1 MFDPAGTYLS
11 TVLLVELLERDEA
24 LAALA
29 EANAAAAR
37 GEGRVVCISGEPGI
51 GKTSLVKRFVED
63 LGSGARVLVGTCDDL
78 SIPRPLGPFRDLAG
92 SVSEDLESA
101 LAGAA
106 APDAIQDLLIAE
118 LERPPRPT
126 VLVLEDVHWADDA
139 TLDALTLLGRRIGTL
154 PAQLVATYRG
164 GEAPP
169 GHPLYAALGSI
180 TAEDTVL
187 LELLPLSRDAVGALA
202 GEDGD
207 ELYATTGGN
216 PFYVTELL
224 ASRDAP
230 QPPPSIANAVVAR
243 VSRLDDRA
251 RRLVELVSVVPNR
264 VGTAVLNAAMPAWA
278 TAAEEP
284 ERRQLLEM
292 DGQHVRFRHEL
303 ARNAV
308 LSSIPV
314 VARRPLHAQVL
325 EALLARGADPSE
337 IVHHAEAAG
346 AEDVV
351 SEYALVAARRAAALE
366 SNRESYF
373 HYRRATDF
381 AERLRALDQADL
393 LEELSAAA
401 YLVGRLDEAFAA
413 TEGAIAIH
421 RQLGDRAAV
430 GRCTRVL
437 SRLHWF
443 VGDGGPAR
451 EQAMEAIEIL
461 EPLGESIELARARS
475 GVAQLAMLA
484 DDGEQALTWGERAL
498 ELATRLGD
506 DSTRAHALVNMACT
520 RVQLDPG
527 EIKAVLDAHALADA
541 AGEREDA
548 TRAIGNLGYTLM
560 SWAMPEEAR
569 RYAREALAYAGR
581 YEVHT
586 YVSYVTTGLAWMS
599 LRGGDW
605 DEGERAAQ
613 GEIERGL
620 TVVQL
625 LAKTVLAELAVRRG
639 DPDARERLGDL
650 AAHADRAAEPQRIAP
665 VIELTAELALT
676 DGDPFPVERIERL
689 AAQMRGH
696 GGLRGRFAVRL
707 AAWAAVAELEI
718 PIDVAARGPY
728 AAMIGR
734 DWAAAAD
741 AFGDLGWPYDRALML
756 SMLDDERSLREAIE
770 IARRLGAAPLTKR
783 VAARMRELDLRVP
796 PGPRKTTRANP
807 AGLTARQLEV
817 LALLADGLT
826 NAEIAERLVVSLRT
840 AEHHVAAVL
849 TKVDA
854 STRQEA
860 AQRAA
865 EFLSTGRA

>member
-1 MFDPAGTYLS
+1 M
-11 TVLLVELLERDEA
+11 ELLERDGA

-29 EANAAAAR
+29 AANTAAAR
-37 GEGRVVCISGEPGI
+37 GEGRIVCVSGEPGI
-51 GKTSLVKRFVED
+51 GKTSLVKRFVEE
-63 LGSGARVLVGTCDDL
+63 LGGGTRVLVGTCDDL

-92 SVSEDLESA
+92 SISEELESA
-101 LAGAA
+101 LVAGA
-106 APDAIQDLLIAE
+106 APDAIQDLLLAE
-118 LERPPRPT
+118 LESPPRPT
-126 VLVLEDVHWADDA
+126 VLVLEDVHWADHA

-154 PAQLVATYRG
+154 PAQLVATYRA

-169 GHPLYAALGSI
+169 GHPLHAALGAI
-180 TAEDTVL
+180 RPEDMVL
-187 LELLPLSRDAVGALA
+187 LELPPLSRDAVTALA
-202 GEDGD
+202 GGQAD

-224 ASRDAP
+224 ASRDGP

-243 VSRLDDRA
+243 VSRLDVA
-251 RRLVELVSVVPNR
+251 SRRLVELVSVVPNR
-264 VGTAVLNAAMPAWA
+264 VRTAVLDVAMPGWA
-278 TAAEEP
+278 AAAEEP

-292 DGQHVRFRHEL
+292 DGEHVRFRHEL

-314 VARRPLHAQVL
+314 VARRRLHSDVL
-325 EALLARGADPSE
+325 AALLDQGADPAD

-351 SEYALVAARRAAALE
+351 SEYAMVAARRAAALE

-373 HYRRATDF
+373 HYRRAMDF
-381 AERLRALDQADL
+381 VERLPALDKADL

-401 YLVGRLDEAFAA
+401 YLVGRLDEAFEA
-413 TEGAIAIH
+413 TEAAIAIH
-421 RQLGDRAAV
+421 GELGDQAAV

-461 EPLGESIELARARS
+461 EPLGESIELARAFS

-484 DDGEQALTWGERAL
+484 DDGEQALRWGEHAL
-498 ELATRLGD
+498 DLATRLGD

-527 EIKAVLDAHALADA
+527 EFAVVLDAHALADA

-548 TRAIGNLGYTLM
+548 TRAMGNLGYTLM
-560 SWAMPEEAR
+560 SWAMPHEAR
-569 RYAREALAYAGR
+569 RYAREALAYADR
-581 YEVHT
+581 HEVHT

-599 LRGGDW
+599 LRSGDW
-605 DEGERAAQ
+605 DEAERAAQ
-613 GEIERGL
+613 GEIERGI

-625 LAKTVLAELAVRRG
+625 LAKTVLAELAIRRG
-639 DPDARERLGDL
+639 DADARERLADL
-650 AAHADRAAEPQRIAP
+650 AAHADRAAEPQRMEP
-665 VIELTAELALT
+665 VLELTAELALT
-676 DGDPFPVERIERL
+676 DEEPFPVEQLEEL
-689 AAQMRGH
+689 AAQMREH

-707 AAWAAVAELEI
+707 AAWAAVAGIEI

-728 AAMIGR
+728 AAMVRG

-741 AFGDLGWPYDRALML
+741 AFGELGWPYDRALML
-756 SMLDDERSLREAIE
+756 SMLDDERSLSEAIE

-783 VAARMRELDLRVP
+783 VAARMRELELRVP
-796 PGPRKTTRANP
+796 HGPRKTTRANP

-817 LALLADGLT
+817 LALIADGLS
-826 NAEIAERLVVSLRT
+826 NAEIAERLVVSQRT

-849 TKVDA
+849 TKLDA
-854 STRQEA
+854 STRQDA
-860 AQRAA
+860 ARRAP